1 MDLDDRVLTQV
12 RLWRDDLL
20 SLTRSSNLLYFK
32 HLKVGSLEIT
42 DPGPDSVFA
51 RLNQT
56 RSPGWLFKSPA
67 DTKDDAKSQTEY
79 VNVPD
84 STNANDNQLGNPS
97 DALSTTKAT
106 ALDLTASLRTLH
118 RSSTQEFLDKGIWIL
133 YLGLGM
139 LEWEDPDDH
148 QTAHSPLLLVPVR
161 LDRPSPRQPFRLLLT
176 EGDPVINPAL
186 LLKLETD
193 FGVTVPELD
202 PEDRIDKVFATFSK
216 VAELRPSWQVTS
228 RNVLARFSFQKE
240 VMYQDLRK
248 NEEFIA
254 NHPLIAALA
263 TPAGQGETGRFS
275 FDAVPENVLDEV
287 VPPEE
292 HPTVL
297 DADATQRSCIEAAV
311 RGATFIMDGPP
322 GTGKS
327 QTIANV
333 IAELLRVGKR
343 VLFVSEKAAA
353 LDVVT
358 KRLSEA
364 GLQDFLL
371 PLYDQRAARRE
382 VAASLAR
389 SLQQRP
395 EVQLSAASTDLEV
408 LRNRRRDLSG
418 YAAAMNEV
426 RYPLGRSLHETIGLA
441 SALHDVPQAPVAE
454 AVGVRVTAADFVEI
468 LEIAHRLSRAWGPI
482 QRGDAFVWRD
492 LENFKGTAAS
502 RQLLE
507 GEVSDARNQLDALT
521 AALAEVAAALAL
533 PHPRGIHDAQKI
545 LELLTLLTQRIVV
558 PATWLT
564 TTDLDAIERRIEQLR
579 SLALPYQEAQQEL
592 LKRVGENWQTIVGA
606 ELSAAALATASLVR
620 LHSAMNA
627 IEVFGRDDLKAAEHL
642 CTELNALAPQLLE
655 VGRRVAEHFGLADET
670 ISIDRAEQLAQL
682 GHFASAA
689 HRPLRDWLNPTLVG
703 ALDEARD
710 ALHRAI
716 ESVKT
721 TRTALSPIFE
731 DSIIQLDLDGLSVRF
746 ATIHKGAGKLR
757 KSYRDDKSMLVP
769 HLKLRRISVDAVSAL
784 EAAKTWQYNARE
796 LDRAERKYA
805 PLLGHYYEGAD
816 TDFAAIDEAIGVAK
830 QSLGIVGREIE
841 QANVVA
847 ALLQPDAVVVSD
859 AQRIDELLK
868 RGRMAA
874 EQVAT
879 QFLTA
884 FNGLPLTELARIAQE
899 ALPLLEQI
907 RNGLEQVEVAATRS
921 ITVVELLTVAS
932 LVTECEQTRTAVNS
946 HLPDDRELLGSDY
959 RGVDSDWDLL
969 GEGLKWTKNIRSTL
983 GGWADSAQ
991 AQSLLTLSASPV
1003 SLEITLGAW
1012 RDARETLLT
1021 HFTEE
1026 HAGLLRS
1033 RLEVDF
1039 DDARLLLTLLSGTLD
1054 DVTEWAAFADS
1065 RAALIA
1071 AGMIEQVAF
1080 CENARVPAS
1089 AVPGVFERSLL
1100 EGFIDATL
1108 QRDARLQNHRAI
1120 DRDSIVKEF
1129 RELDQRLFE
1138 LASARVAQA
1147 CNARR
1152 PRTTIGPAG
1161 IIMRES
1167 EKQRRHMPIRD
1178 LLATTADVAQSLKP
1192 CFVMSPLTVS
1202 QFLTPNL
1209 RFDTV
1214 IFDEASQVRPC
1225 DAINAI
1231 YRGEQVI
1238 VAGDQRQLPPTSFF
1252 ARVDAD
1258 ETDEYEEGQFEEFQ
1272 SVLDLCKGQGDFP
1285 SLPLSWHYRSRHES
1299 LITFSNYSFYDGRLI
1314 TFPSAAPD
1322 GDDAGVSF
1330 FKVDGVYRRG
1340 GARDNPIEAEAVVDR
1355 VLVHARRHPKLSLG
1369 VVAFSEAQAAAIE
1382 TAVDRR
1388 RRNFPELD
1396 YYFAEDRLNGFF
1408 VKNLESVQGDERD
1421 IVVFSVGYGPD
1432 ELGKLHMN
1440 FGPLNKPGGQRR
1452 LNVAI
1457 TRARQ
1462 LVEIVSSVSAADFVS
1477 DTTNPGVRHLRR
1489 YLDFA
1494 DRGIAALG
1502 LELGSEAKDTESPF
1516 EEEVARLLRSWGYDV
1531 VPQVGQSGYR
1541 IDLGIRDPRARG
1553 GFLLGVECD
1562 GFAYHSSKVARD
1574 RDRLRHEQ
1582 LVAQGWSIHHIWGTA
1597 WYHQRAMAEQEL
1609 RDAIDA
1615 ALASGGFSSAS
1626 NDGEMRRRSVE
1637 VDFAP
1642 VSVDPET
1649 NWTIPYKVAD
1659 FTIQTRGHEIT
1670 APGVRNLLSMAV
1682 ERVVSNEGPVHEDI
1696 LIRRVREAWGVG
1708 RAGNRIRT
1716 TFQEVFSELAAR
1728 GVLIRDRDGFLSLK
1742 GQEVGPVRVPVEG
1755 QPETARAIEHVA
1767 LSEIA
1772 QAVLYVVR
1780 EAKAVEQEELVRH
1793 IARIFGWRRTGD
1805 GIVARIGDAISRV
1818 IQSGTIERDGGRVR
1832 WMANEQSETL
1842 LPKD

>member
-1 MDLDDRVLTQV
+1 M
-12 RLWRDDLL
+12 RLWRDELL

-42 DPGPDSVFA
+42 DPGPDSVIA
-51 RLNQT
+51 RLEQAH
-56 RSPGWLFKSPA
+56 SPGWLFKSP
-67 DTKDDAKSQTEY
+67 TDAKDNAKRQTEF
-79 VNVPD
+79 VDVPD
-84 STNANDNQLGNPS
+84 PSYTDDNQLGNPS
-97 DALSTTKAT
+97 GVLSTTKAT
-106 ALDLTASLRTLH
+106 ALDLAASLRTLH

-133 YLGLGM
+133 HLGLGM

-193 FGVTVPELD
+193 FGVTVPELE
-202 PEDRIDKVFATFSK
+202 PEDRIDRVFAAFAR
-216 VAELRPSWQVTS
+216 VAESRPSWQVTP
-228 RNVLARFSFQKE
+228 RTVLARFSFQKE
-240 VMYQDLRK
+240 VIYQDLRK
-248 NEEFIA
+248 NEERIA

-263 TPAGQGETGRFS
+263 TPAGQGESGRFS
-275 FDAVPENVLDEV
+275 FDPVPEHALDEV

-297 DADATQRSCIEAAV
+297 DADATQRSCVEAAV

-371 PLYDQRAARRE
+371 PLYDQRVARRE

-389 SLQQRP
+389 SLQRRP
-395 EVQLSAASTDLEV
+395 EVHLSAASTDLEV

-426 RYPLGRSLHETIGLA
+426 RYPFGRSLHEAIGLV
-441 SALHDVPQAPVAE
+441 SALYDVPQAPVAE
-454 AVGVRVTAADFVEI
+454 TVAVQVTAAHFVEI
-468 LEIAHRLSRAWGPI
+468 VELARRLSRAWGPI
-482 QRGDAFVWRD
+482 ERGEAFVWRD
-492 LENFKGTAAS
+492 FENVNGTAAS
-502 RQLLE
+502 RHLLE
-507 GEVSDARNQLDALT
+507 GEVSEAHDQLDALT
-521 AALAEVAAALAL
+521 VLVTDLAAALAL

-545 LELLTLLTQRIVV
+545 LKLLTLLTQRIVV

-564 TTDLDAIERRIEQLR
+564 SADLDTIERRIEQLQLR
-579 SLALPYQEAQQEL
+579 ALPYHEAQLEL
-592 LKRVGENWQTIVGA
+592 LKRVGESWPNIVGA
-606 ELSAAALATASLVR
+606 ELGAAAFAATSLVR
-620 LHSAMNA
+620 LHPAMNA
-627 IEVFGRDDLKAAEHL
+627 VEVFGRDDLKAAEHL
-642 CTELNALAPQLLE
+642 CTELSAIAPQLLE
-655 VGRRVAEHFGLADET
+655 VGRRTTEHFGLTDET
-670 ISIDRAEQLAQL
+670 PSIDRAEQLVQL
-682 GHFASAA
+682 GHLASAV
-689 HRPLRDWLNPTLVG
+689 HRPLRDWLNPTFVG

-710 ALHRAI
+710 ALQRAI
-716 ESVKT
+716 EGVKT
-721 TRTALSPIFE
+721 ARTPLSPIFE

-757 KSYRDDKSMLVP
+757 KSYRDDKSILVP
-769 HLKLRRISVDAVSAL
+769 HLKLRRLSVDAVSAL
-784 EAAKTWQYNARE
+784 EAAKTWQRNARE

-805 PLLGHYYEGAD
+805 PLLGHYYEGVD
-816 TDFAAIDEAIGVAK
+816 TDFAAIDDAINVAK
-830 QSLGIVGREIE
+830 QSLAIVGREIE
-841 QANVVA
+841 RAKVVA
-847 ALLQPDAVVVSD
+847 ALLQPDATVVSD
-859 AQRIDELLK
+859 AQAIDELLQ
-868 RGRMAA
+868 RVRAAA

-884 FNGLPLTELARIAQE
+884 FNGLPLTELERIAQE
-899 ALPLLEQI
+899 ALPLFEQV
-907 RNGLEQVEVAATRS
+907 RNGLEQVEHAATRS
-921 ITVVELLTVAS
+921 ITVGELVTVAS
-932 LVTECEQTRTAVNS
+932 LVSECEQIRAAINS
-946 HLPDDRELLGSDY
+946 HLAEDRELLGSDY
-959 RGVDSDWDLL
+959 HGVDSDWNLL
-969 GEGLKWTKNIRSTL
+969 EEGLEWTKNIRSTL
-983 GGWADSAQ
+983 GGWADGAQ
-991 AQSLLTLSASPV
+991 AQKLLALSASPV
-1003 SLEITLGAW
+1003 SLDIALGAW
-1012 RDARETLLT
+1012 NNARETLLA
-1021 HFTEE
+1021 HFAEG
-1026 HAGLLRS
+1026 HAALLRS
-1033 RLEVDF
+1033 RLEVNF
-1039 DDARLLLTLLSGTLD
+1039 GDARLLLTNMSQTLD
-1054 DVTEWAAFADS
+1054 DITEWTAFADS
-1065 RAALIA
+1065 RTALIA

-1080 CENARVPAS
+1080 CESARVPAA

-1120 DRDSIVKEF
+1120 DRDSIVNEF
-1129 RELDQRLFE
+1129 RELDLRLFE

-1192 CFVMSPLTVS
+1192 CYVMSPLTVS

-1209 RFDTV
+1209 HFDTV

-1225 DAINAI
+1225 DAVNAI
-1231 YRGEQVI
+1231 YRGGQVI

-1252 ARVDAD
+1252 ARTDSD

-1314 TFPSAAPD
+1314 TFPSSAPD
-1322 GDDAGVSF
+1322 GDDAGVTF

-1355 VLVHARRHPKLSLG
+1355 VLEHARRHPKLSLG

-1421 IVVFSVGYGPD
+1421 IVIFSVGYGPD

-1494 DRGIAALG
+1494 DRGITALG
-1502 LELGSEAKDTESPF
+1502 LELGSEGKDTESPF

-1597 WYHQRAMAEQEL
+1597 WYHQRAKAEQEL

-1615 ALASGGFSSAS
+1615 ALATGGLSSAS
-1626 NDGEMRRRSVE
+1626 NNREMSRRSVE

-1649 NWTIPYKVAD
+1649 NWTVPYTVAE
-1659 FTIQTRGHEIT
+1659 FTVQTRGREIT
-1670 APGVRNLLSMAV
+1670 APGARNLLAMAI

-1696 LIRRVREAWGVG
+1696 IIRRVRGAWGVG

-1716 TFQEVFSELAAR
+1716 TFHEVFTELAAR
-1728 GVLIRDRDGFLSLK
+1728 GVLVRDRDGFLSLK
-1742 GQEVGPVRVPVEG
+1742 GKEVGPVRVPVDG
-1755 QPETARAIEHVA
+1755 QPETERAIEHVA

-1793 IARIFGWRRTGD
+1793 IARVFGWRRTGD
-1805 GIVARIGDAISRV
+1805 GIVARIGDAISHV
-1818 IQSGTIERDGGRVR
+1818 IQNGTIERDGRRVR
-1832 WMANEQSETL
+1832 WMANEQS
-1842 LPKD
+1842 